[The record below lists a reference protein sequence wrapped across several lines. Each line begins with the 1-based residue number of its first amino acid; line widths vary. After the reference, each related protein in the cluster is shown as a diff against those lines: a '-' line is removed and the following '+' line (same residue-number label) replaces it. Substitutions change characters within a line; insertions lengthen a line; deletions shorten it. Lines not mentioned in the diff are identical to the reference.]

1 MSQLM
6 NLTNN
11 PITSAM
17 FAVVMHRV
25 YMFAIMLQIPNVIGD
40 EGIELEVFNQSE
52 TEDKIEVL
60 PLIIMTPLTD

>member
-17 FAVVMHRV
+17 FAVVTHRV

-40 EGIELEVFNQSE
+40 EGIELEVFNQSQ